1 MPISRR
7 ALPIVPAILLL
18 LAHLPT
24 GPLAAQATDSV
35 PTTATEP
42 RPLPPPVK
50 LWHFGV
56 AVGGVAAI
64 SLLDDDIQQW
74 MMENRTQGMQDVAD
88 VWDEWGGF
96 YVPTGI
102 AVGTLGLGY
111 LTGKPEVTRTGARVA
126 TSVLGATLVGR
137 GVKRLVGRARPSE
150 ADDQYEF
157 DPFSDQSSF
166 PSGHTLT
173 AFALSTTLADAIDN
187 TWVDVGLYTL
197 AAGTGVSRVVQNVH
211 WFSDVVGGALV
222 GITAAKFV
230 DGKWSLF
237 GLQSPEFLV
246 GPQGTGLRWTVDV
259 PALRGAPRARN

>member
-1 MPISRR
+1 MPISLR
-7 ALPIVPAILLL
+7 AVPIVPALLLL

-24 GPLAAQATDSV
+24 SPLAAQATDSV
-35 PTTATEP
+35 PTTASEP

-56 AVGGVAAI
+56 AVGGVAAV
-64 SLLDDDIQQW
+64 SLLDDDIQHW
-74 MMENRTQGMQDVAD
+74 IMDNRTQGMEDVAN
-88 VWDEWGGF
+88 VWQEWGGF

-102 AVGTLGLGY
+102 AVGTLGLG
-111 LTGKPEVTRTGARVA
+111 LVTGKPEVTRTGARVA
-126 TSVLGATLVGR
+126 TSVLGATVVGR
-137 GVKRLVGRARPSE
+137 VMKKAIGRARPSE
-150 ADDQYEF
+150 ADDQYTF
-157 DPFSDQSSF
+157 DPFGDFNSF

-173 AFALSTTLADAIDN
+173 AFALSTSLADAIDN
-187 TWVDVGLYTL
+187 KWADAGLYTL
-197 AAGTGVSRVVQNVH
+197 AAGTGVSRMIGNHH

-222 GITAAKFV
+222 GITVAKFV

-259 PALRGAPRARN
+259 PGLRGAPRARN

>member
-1 MPISRR
+1 M
-7 ALPIVPAILLL
+7 ALRPPVVPAIALLVTL
-18 LAHLPT
+18 LALLVPAR
-24 GPLAAQATDSV
+24 GRAQATDSV
-35 PTTATEP
+35 PTTASAP

-56 AVGGVAAI
+56 AVGGLAAI
-64 SLLDDDIQQW
+64 SIFDDDIQEW
-74 MMENRTQGMQDVAD
+74 MMENRGETALDVAE

-102 AVGTLGLGY
+102 AVGTLGVGY

-126 TSVLGATLVGR
+126 TAVVGATLVGR
-137 GVKRLVGRARPSE
+137 GMKRLVGRARPSE
-150 ADDQYEF
+150 SDDQYQF

-187 TWVDVGLYTL
+187 RWADVGLYTL

-246 GPQGTGLRWTVDV
+246 GPQGTGLKWTADI
-259 PALRGAPRARN
+259 PALRR

>member
-1 MPISRR
+1 M
-7 ALPIVPAILLL
+7 ALRPLVVPLLL
-18 LAHLPT
+18 VLVAFHPRT
-24 GPLAAQATDSV
+24 GSAQSVDSV

-56 AVGGVAAI
+56 AVGGLAAI
-64 SLLDDDIQQW
+64 SVLDDDIQEW
-74 MMENRTQGMQDVAD
+74 MMEHRTQDAQDIAD

-96 YVPTGI
+96 YVPAGI
-102 AVGTLGLGY
+102 AVGTLGVGY
-111 LTGKPEVTRTGARVA
+111 LAGKPEVTRTGARVA
-126 TSVLGATLVGR
+126 TAVLGATLVGR
-137 GVKRLVGRARPSE
+137 GMKRLVGRARPSE
-150 ADDQYEF
+150 AEDQYEF

-187 TWVDVGLYTL
+187 RWADVGLYTL
-197 AAGTGVSRVVQNVH
+197 AAGTGVSRMVQNVH

-230 DGKWSLF
+230 DGEWSLF

-246 GPQGTGLRWTVDV
+246 GPQGTGLKWTADI
-259 PALRGAPRARN
+259 PALRR